1 MSNSIKILPFILYVW
16 PGEVIKI
23 KCYINDC
30 GGLNMLAPVRGT
42 IRRCGLI
49 EESVALWEVDFET
62 LLLAVWK
69 TVCSQLLLD
78 EDIELSTS
86 LAPCLPGCYHAS
98 CHDDNEQKLRNNK
111 TAPIKWPL

>member
-49 EESVALWEVDFET
+49 VVGVGMCHFVGGNVSLWGW
-62 LLLAVWK
+62 AYRP
-69 TVCSQLLLD
+69 S
-78 EDIELSTS
+78 S
-86 LAPCLPGCYHAS
+86 
-98 CHDDNEQKLRNNK
+98 
-111 TAPIKWPL
+111 